1 MHEDLWRLRVEL
13 RSRRLLLDYLKAMKW
28 SQRRLAQEAGLGHA
42 IVNHLCK
49 GTRKACSKRTASAIE
64 EALRCPPGLLFV
76 DTVSTVSA
84 SNGRRAVA

>member
-1 MHEDLWRLRVEL
+1 MDDLWRLNVEL

-49 GTRKACSKRTASAIE
+49 GTRKRCSKATAAALE

-76 DTVSTVSA
+76 ESVSIVSA
-84 SNGRRAVA
+84 SNGQRVA